1 MVKWNKD
8 LVNLR
13 SLIVIAVAVI
23 LSGCAIPFLGYGANG
38 QSREE
43 FGRHVEEI
51 FRLQNKMTSQVMML
65 LESDDVK
72 NPDVLLHAEQHMEQ
86 ICGPLNEYA
95 SRDIDGLD
103 IGLFLQRSV
112 EKSAID
118 CEQAA
123 REVESLLTLLFAD

>member
-1 MVKWNKD
+1 M
-8 LVNLR
+8 
-13 SLIVIAVAVI
+13 IAVAVI
-23 LSGCAIPFLGYGANG
+23 LSGCATPFFGYGANG

-43 FGRHVEEI
+43 FGRHVEEV

-72 NPDVLLHAEQHMEQ
+72 NPDVLLHAEQHMQQ
-86 ICGPLNEYA
+86 ICSSLNEYA
-95 SRDIDGLD
+95 SRDIDGLN
-103 IGLFLQRSV
+103 IGFFLQRRV

-123 REVESLLTLLFAD
+123 REVESLLTLLSAD